1 MEPLKFVF
9 CFIAFVT
16 LVAAAVSAADES
28 RDIVVNVHGI
38 VCSFC
43 AQGVTR
49 KVAKLPFVDRSRYKK
64 GVKVE
69 IEDQLVT
76 VAIKLG
82 VEPDMAALFDAIRSG
97 GYDPI
102 EAFEIL
108 SSGERVKIEAG
119 G

>member
-1 MEPLKFVF
+1 MKFVF
-9 CFIAFVT
+9 SFIA
-16 LVAAAVSAADES
+16 LVMLSAAAVHAADES

-43 AQGVTR
+43 AQGVTK

-69 IEDQLVT
+69 IENQLVT
-76 VAIKLG
+76 VAIKPG

-97 GYDPI
+97 GYDPV

-108 SSGERVKIEAG
+108 PSGERVKIEAG